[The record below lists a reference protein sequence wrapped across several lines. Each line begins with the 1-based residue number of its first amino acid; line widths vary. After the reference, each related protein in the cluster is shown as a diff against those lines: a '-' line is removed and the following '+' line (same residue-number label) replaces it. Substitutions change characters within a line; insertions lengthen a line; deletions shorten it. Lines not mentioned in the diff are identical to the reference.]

1 MQTQRP
7 RLLVVDDDRAILTLI
22 GTIALAE
29 GFDVTTTVNGEDAMK
44 QLRERPSDL
53 VLVDL
58 RMPGITGLDV
68 LRALR
73 EANPRVKVVLM
84 TGFGTIDTAVEAV
97 KLGAMDFL
105 TKPFDL
111 ARLRQLLAT
120 VREDAEQRRAVL
132 TMEGELA
139 QRLEFCGMVGRG
151 PAMQDVFG
159 LIRRLAPHVRTA
171 LVTGETGT
179 GKELV
184 ARALHKL
191 GPRSAKRFIT
201 VNCSAVVETLF
212 ESELF
217 GHVRG
222 AFTGAT
228 EHKAGL
234 FELADGGTLFL
245 DEVGELPPAV
255 QAKLLR
261 VLEEGEVQR
270 VGSLEPRK
278 IDVRLVAATNRD
290 LRTEVSA
297 GRFRNDLYYR
307 LNIVEIKLPPLR
319 ERREDI
325 PYLTAAFV
333 RNFSQRF
340 SKPLV
345 GLTPAAER
353 MLADARWD
361 GNVRQ
366 LRNVIERACI
376 LAEAEFVTEADLAGS
391 MLEQMHTV
399 PAAPPRHDAVPG
411 APTPA
416 PGPAPLAEIERDH
429 IVRTL
434 QQVKGNKAVAAR
446 LLGISRRAFYRQ
458 LERHGL
464 HVSVPVVARDLPAE
478 KPSLAD

>member
-29 GFDVTTTVNGEDAMK
+29 GFDVATTVSGEDAMK
-44 QLRERPSDL
+44 QIRHRPVDL
-53 VLVDL
+53 VLLDL
-58 RMPGITGLDV
+58 RMPGVTGLDV
-68 LRALR
+68 LRAVR
-73 EANPRVKVVLM
+73 EISPRVKVVLM
-84 TGFGTIDTAVEAV
+84 TGYGTIDTAVEAV
-97 KLGAMDFL
+97 KLGAMDYL

-111 ARLRQLLAT
+111 PRLRQLLAS
-120 VREDAEQRRAVL
+120 VREEAEQRRAVL
-132 TMEGELA
+132 AMEGELA

-151 PAMQDVFG
+151 PAIQEVFG
-159 LIRRLAPHVRTA
+159 MIRRLAPHVRTV

-191 GPRSAKRFIT
+191 GPRSTKRFIT

-228 EHKAGL
+228 ENKAGL
-234 FELADGGTLFL
+234 FEVADGGTLFL

-278 IDVRLVAATNRD
+278 VDVRVIAATNRD
-290 LRTEVSA
+290 LRAEVGA

-307 LNIVEIKLPPLR
+307 LNIVEIALPPLR
-319 ERREDI
+319 DRREDI

-345 GLTPAAER
+345 GLTPGAER
-353 MLADARWD
+353 LLGEGLWA
-361 GNVRQ
+361 GKVRQ

-376 LAEAEFVTEADLAGS
+376 LAEGDFVTEGDLAGS
-391 MLEQMHTV
+391 MHEQQMRPV
-399 PAAPPRHDAVPG
+399 RPAAPSGPVEAAPRD
-411 APTPA
+411 
-416 PGPAPLAEIERDH
+416 PAPLMDVERDH

-434 QQVKGNKAVAAR
+434 QQVRGNKAVAAR
-446 LLGISRRAFYRQ
+446 LLGVSRRAFYRQ

-464 HVSVPVVARDLPAE
+464 HQRVPVRSRDHAAPYA
-478 KPSLAD
+478 